1 MMLKCRLT
9 IAVDQKDNLT
19 AMQKGGGIGPMSL
32 DEIDSSMEM
41 AVNSARTIL
50 AQIEEAKKNR

>member
-1 MMLKCRLT
+1 
-9 IAVDQKDNLT
+9 
-19 AMQKGGGIGPMSL
+19 MQKGGGIGPMSL